1 MFPGTGLQQT
11 TSYKVVLPFYVYA
24 AFAFLIAC
32 VLLLVNTSVVHDHYF
47 HPQTLGITHL
57 MALGWA
63 TMIILG
69 ASHQLLP
76 VLIEGQLSS
85 KTLGH
90 ASFAFAALGI
100 PLLVYGFYTFQLG
113 ILFQLGAVLVNLG
126 MLCYLVNVLVS
137 IYESKR
143 ADIHAWFM
151 AAASIWLF
159 STTFLGLLLAFNFTH
174 PSLLPSDSLS
184 YLSLHAHMGLVG
196 WFLLLVIGVASR
208 LIPLFLISK
217 YTNNKLLIWI
227 FILVNTGLLGFILLR
242 YLGIDPSFYYTP
254 LMLVLVAVC
263 LFANFCFNARKTR
276 IRKSVDAQ
284 MKLSL
289 LSVLML
295 FLPLLALLV
304 VIFLLSSDAQ
314 PKLILLYGFTI
325 FFGWLTAIILSM
337 TFKTL
342 PFIVWNKVYQ
352 NRAVG
357 KTPVP
362 KELFSEKLF
371 KSMAYSYLGGFVVF
385 VAGIISL
392 NDLLLKAGAVLLLLA
407 ALFYV
412 SNVGKIMLHRPKKS

>member
-1 MFPGTGLQQT
+1 MFPGAGLQQT
-11 TSYKVVLPFYVYA
+11 TSYKVVLPFYYYGA
-24 AFAFLIAC
+24 ASFLIAC
-32 VLLLVNTSVVHDHYF
+32 ILLLLNTGVVQNHYF
-47 HPQTLGITHL
+47 HPQTLAITHL

-85 KTLGH
+85 KALGH
-90 ASFAFAALGI
+90 ASFLFAGLGI
-100 PLLVYGFYTFQLG
+100 PLLVIGFYTFQLG
-113 ILFQLGAVLVNLG
+113 VILQTGAILVNLG
-126 MLCYLVNVLVS
+126 MLCYLLNVLVS

-151 AAASIWLF
+151 AAASLWLF

-174 PSLLPSDSLS
+174 TWLPSDSVS
-184 YLSLHAHMGLVG
+184 YLSLHAHMGLAG

-217 YTNNKLLIWI
+217 YTNDKLMWWI
-227 FILVNTGLLGFILLR
+227 FILINSGLLGFILLR
-242 YLGIDPSFYYTP
+242 YLGVNPRFFYTP
-254 LMLVLVAVC
+254 FLLVLAAVI
-263 LFANFCFNARKTR
+263 LFASFCFKARKAR
-276 IRKSVDAQ
+276 IRKNVDRQ

-289 LSVLML
+289 LAVLML
-295 FLPLLALLV
+295 FLPLLALIV
-304 VIFLLSSDAQ
+304 VIFLLSGDSQ
-314 PKLILLYGFTI
+314 PKVILLYGFTI

-352 NRAVG
+352 KRAVG

-362 KELFSEKLF
+362 KELFSEMLF
-371 KSMAYSYLGGFVVF
+371 KAMAYCYLSGFAIF
-385 VAGIISL
+385 ITGIIFL
-392 NDLLLKAGAVLLLLA
+392 NDVLLKLGAILLLA
-407 ALFYV
+407 AAIFYV
-412 SNVGKIMLHRPKKS
+412 SNVGKIMFHRQKKL